1 MIFQLQFQLFLFFL
15 FQLVL
20 QLFIFPVTVTVIL
33 TRGISV
39 HMTVSVLYTHE
50 QHRAQTSQLPQFLY
64 CILLASKLN
73 VTFTK
78 LYNVNLLI
86 VLTVHF
92 YKVRRSKF
100 LEGRFL
106 FPAVKSPQTE
116 NTLSTYASDAGADMM
131 SCAKG
136 ASRGKVPSDLTQKFN
151 PVDSV

>member
-1 MIFQLQFQLFLFFL
+1 MNKFCIYNISVRCTQCYFSYDISVTVIIFFSYQFQLFLFFL

-20 QLFIFPVTVTVIL
+20 QLFIFSVTVTVIL

-39 HMTVSVLYTHE
+39 HMTVSLLYTHE

-86 VLTVHF
+86 VLAVHF
-92 YKVRRSKF
+92 
-100 LEGRFL
+100 
-106 FPAVKSPQTE
+106 
-116 NTLSTYASDAGADMM
+116 
-131 SCAKG
+131 
-136 ASRGKVPSDLTQKFN
+136 
-151 PVDSV
+151 